1 MGQNDMELVILKYVL
16 TNSRQMLLFYNVD
29 MPVMSSTLDPLN
41 YPAKS
46 DGNIL
51 LNISLNH
58 SLLLIQFSSV

>member
-1 MGQNDMELVILKYVL
+1 MGQNDMEFVILKYVL

-29 MPVMSSTLDPLN
+29 MPVMSSTLDPLY

-51 LNISLNH
+51 LNNSLNH
-58 SLLLIQFSSV
+58 SL